1 MSRQLSLYINRMM
14 QVVIMLATGCV
25 VVSSGQF
32 SQIRSNGMIFSETTA
47 IVAETIFKYSY
58 TYSSLLPMSC
68 AILQ

>member
-47 IVAETIFKYSY
+47 IVAETIFK
-58 TYSSLLPMSC
+58 
-68 AILQ
+68 